1 MSGVPAA
8 HSPWKRSYRRVAG
21 RSPLWHASGR
31 GGATALALGVLA
43 AASAAGMR
51 VDVMYHCPACGF
63 DGHRAKHV
71 EWGAENALSRA
82 WI

>member
-31 GGATALALGVLA
+31 GRATALALGVLA

-71 EWGAENALSRA
+71 EWGLENALSRA

>member
-8 HSPWKRSYRRVAG
+8 HYPWKRSYRRVAG
-21 RSPLWHASGR
+21 RSPLRYASGR
-31 GGATALALGVLA
+31 GGATSLAFGVLA
-43 AASAAGMR
+43 APSATGVR

-63 DGHRAKHV
+63 DGHRAEHV
-71 EWGAENALSRA
+71 EWGLENALSRA

>member
-21 RSPLWHASGR
+21 RSPLRYASGR
-31 GGATALALGVLA
+31 GGATSLAFGVLA
-43 AASAAGMR
+43 APSATGVR

-71 EWGAENALSRA
+71 EWGLENALSRA

>member
-63 DGHRAKHV
+63 DGYRAKHV
-71 EWGAENALSRA
+71 EWGVENALSRA